1 MGLIRATILITCYAI
16 FPFKHWLPVAVT
28 TGLTSA
34 FIIIKV
40 GHFQNLSK
48 FKKDQVSLNLSESFK
63 LSINPIH
70 FSLFYKIYIIIL
82 KLTQPS
88 KVDILRFYFSSRELK
103 VNYLNT
109 FSFWLPSPCVGLSC
123 TWCRSNIPKGS
134 VNMPTI
140 RDKMTRKAGM
150 PGKST
155 FSKHW
160 NSI

>member
-1 MGLIRATILITCYAI
+1 MAEKLPSGNRYHKSEFFQGFDKFRFPALINRIDPQISLFDIVIMGLIRATILITCYAI

-40 GHFQNLSK
+40 GHFRNLSK
-48 FKKDQVSLNLSESFK
+48 FKNQVSLNLPGSFK

-70 FSLFYKIYIIIL
+70 FAFFYNNLYRNF
-82 KLTQPS
+82 
-88 KVDILRFYFSSRELK
+88 KVNILRFYFSSREPK

-123 TWCRSNIPKGS
+123 T
-134 VNMPTI
+134 
-140 RDKMTRKAGM
+140 
-150 PGKST
+150 
-155 FSKHW
+155 
-160 NSI
+160 